1 MDMKTPQLRTN
12 FSTKCL
18 RDCIDVWIFDL
29 DNTLYAHQH
38 ELFSQVEKN
47 MTRFIE
53 RLLNLCRDDAYA
65 LQKNY
70 FKRFGTTMRGLM
82 DHHDVDPADFL
93 DFVHDIDVS
102 GLPEDPQLAAALSQ
116 LPGRKIIFT
125 NASSDHADHVV
136 EKLGIAGHFDE
147 TFDIIDANY
156 RPKPEPDVYQQLI
169 KQFSID
175 PNRAVMVED
184 MVRNLAPAADLGMT
198 TVWVENNTPWGRQG
212 LGETRLD
219 HRIAGLTP
227 WLSQVAAGML

>member
-1 MDMKTPQLRTN
+1 MDLITPQPK
-12 FSTKCL
+12 TKISDKRL

-38 ELFSQVEKN
+38 ALFSQVEQN

-53 RLLNLCRDDAYA
+53 RLLNVCRDDAYA
-65 LQKNY
+65 LQKDY

-93 DFVHDIDVS
+93 AFVHDIDVS
-102 GLPEDPQLAAALSQ
+102 GLPEDPQLAAALNQ

-125 NASSDHADHVV
+125 NASSGHAEHVV
-136 EKLGIAGHFDE
+136 KKLGIAGHFDE

-156 RPKPEPDVYQQLI
+156 RPKPEPDIYQQLI
-169 KQFSID
+169 ERFSID
-175 PNRAVMVED
+175 PTRAVMVED

-198 TVWVENNTPWGRQG
+198 TVWVENETSWGRQG

-219 HRIAGLTP
+219 HTVDGLTP
-227 WLSQVAAGML
+227 WLSQVAAGAI